1 MNQNDSK
8 CTKKINVGPVSDV
21 QEILHFSQICQEHCR
36 EAKGQPRIAAYQ
48 AVEDPEK
55 AASFSV
61 LDGLKGCEAALTAMD
76 RRVTNLEDC
85 LEEICGGEMS

>member
-1 MNQNDSK
+1 MF
-8 CTKKINVGPVSDV
+8 NVHQCSSSMF
-21 QEILHFSQICQEHCR
+21 IRQEHCR

-48 AVEDPEK
+48 VEEPEM
-55 AASFSV
+55 AASFTV

-85 LEEICGGEMS
+85 LEEIWRGN